1 MRPGQDD
8 FLLTRNELNRLFV
21 ELSSRSY
28 RLIGPTLRDQ
38 AIIYDE
44 IASDADLPI
53 GWTDEQGPGHYR
65 LKRRADEACF
75 GYAVGPFSWRKS
87 FQVPREKIWDADR
100 NGTGFTVRPVEPRGE
115 KLALIGVRACEIQG
129 IHVQDLVF
137 RDGPVQDPFY
147 TERRKNVFIV
157 AVQCAVAGGTCFCA
171 SMNAGPEVTR
181 GFDLSLTEILDED
194 GHYFVVRPGSSAGD
208 DVVDALGLERAAV
221 PARQKAED
229 TVERTRRNM
238 GRTLDNEGITELLYR
253 NQESPRW
260 DDVAERCLSCANCT
274 LVCPTC
280 FCSTVEDVT
289 DLSGEHAERWR
300 RWDSCFTTGHTELHG
315 GSVRPDTRSQYRQWL
330 THKVGSWWDQFGV
343 SGCVGCGR
351 CITWCPVGIDLTEE
365 VAAIRRIEGERE

>member
-1 MRPGQDD
+1 MQGGNND
-8 FLLTRNELNRLFV
+8 FLLRRDELNRLFGQ
-21 ELSSRSY
+21 LRSGSY
-28 RLIGPTLRDQ
+28 RLIGPTIRDQ
-38 AIIYDE
+38 AIVYDE
-44 IASDADLPI
+44 IHSDADLPV
-53 GWTDEQGPGHYR
+53 GWTDDQGPGHYR
-65 LKRRADEACF
+65 LERRADEACF
-75 GYAVGPFSWRKS
+75 GYAVGPFSWRKW
-87 FQVPREKIWDADR
+87 FHVPREKIWDAER
-100 NGTGFTVRPVEPRGE
+100 NGTGFTLHPTKPRGE
-115 KLALIGVRACEIQG
+115 RLALIGVRACEIQG

-137 RDGPVQDPFY
+137 QDGPIQDPFY

-171 SMNAGPEVTR
+171 SMSSGPEVTR
-181 GFDLSLTEILDED
+181 GFDLSLTEILDEED
-194 GHYFVVRPGSSAGD
+194 HYFVVRSGSKEGD
-208 DVVDALGLERAAV
+208 EIVAALGLNRAGAGEREE
-221 PARQKAED
+221 AEK
-229 TVERTRRNM
+229 TVERTRRSM
-238 GRTLDNEGITELLYR
+238 GRTFDNVGITELLYR

-289 DLSGEHAERWR
+289 DLSGEHTERWR

-365 VAAIRRIEGERE
+365 VAAIRRIEGDRA